1 MKKLLLLSL
10 ISVFVFIACKKDKDE
25 ELSLKGLW
33 TIDNLSYKEYT
44 NGVLTDSDTES
55 GMGATL
61 DFQSNGTLV
70 TKQGGSTE
78 SVPYVIKSATF
89 VEIDGE
95 LYEILNLTANSVTL
109 YLKERY
115 GGNSYDEYFFN
126 LKR

>member
-1 MKKLLLLSL
+1 MKKLLLFSFISL
-10 ISVFVFIACKKDKDE
+10 FVFIACKKDKDE

-33 TIDNLSYKEYT
+33 TLDNVSYKEYT

-55 GMGATL
+55 GMGTTL
-61 DFQSNGTLV
+61 DFQNNGTLV
-70 TKQGGSTE
+70 TKQGVNTE
-78 SVPYVIKSATF
+78 SVPYIIKSTTF

-95 LYEILNLTANSVTL
+95 LYEIRNHTFNGVTL
-109 YLKERY
+109 YLKESY